1 MATKGLCLAV
11 VRLYGDKETTF
22 SLCSCK
28 SCFHAESD
36 SVLFSGTAKVRN
48 IACSPEA
55 SFAFTLLVHKADSN
69 IITNTSVSLQNVTF
83 PHIPLWLGGCEAHR
97 LSQNT

>member
-11 VRLYGDKETTF
+11 GRLYGDKETMF
-22 SLCSCK
+22 SLRSCK

-55 SFAFTLLVHKADSN
+55 SFAFTHIVHKADSN
-69 IITNTSVSLQNVTF
+69 IITNTLLYLCRMSLF
-83 PHIPLWLGGCEAHR
+83 LIFHFG
-97 LSQNT
+97 